1 MIVFVA
7 GPIVQSEV
15 RHAILVLAQLL
26 EPEPVAPTVERV
38 LFTDGPTCMVCLEA
52 HDTRPVASPC
62 GHCFHEACIVRWAEQ
77 SRMCPVCR
85 ADLA

>member
-1 MIVFVA
+1 MIVFV
-7 GPIVQSEV
+7 GGRIVQSEV
-15 RHAILVLAQLL
+15 RHAILVLAQFL
-26 EPEPVAPTVERV
+26 EPEHVAPTLERV

-52 HDTRPVASPC
+52 HDTRPVAARC
-62 GHCFHEACIVRWAEQ
+62 GHCFHEACIARWAEQ